1 MTTETKKLNKLLTV
15 KTVQEHLDCSK
26 SFVYKLMDKGILKSV
41 KIGMTRRIHEQSL
54 VKLMEEGYDEVDR
67 VSEK

>member
-1 MTTETKKLNKLLTV
+1 MTTEKLSRVLSV
-15 KTVQEHLDCSK
+15 KTVQKHLDCSR
-26 SFVYKLMDKGILKSV
+26 SYVYKLMNEGILKSV
-41 KIGMTRRIHEQSL
+41 KIGMTRRILEQSL